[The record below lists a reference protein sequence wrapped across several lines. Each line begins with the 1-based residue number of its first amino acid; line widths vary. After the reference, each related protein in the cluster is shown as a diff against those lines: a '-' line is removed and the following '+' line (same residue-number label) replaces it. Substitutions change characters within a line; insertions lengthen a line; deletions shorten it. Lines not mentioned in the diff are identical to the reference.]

1 MSKEDFMVNKQ
12 SLWFVT
18 LFSLIIILGIYYF
31 SSDQTSLSVG
41 NIKNSESVIS
51 SKTDDNN
58 ISVLKVTDD
67 EATVSK
73 IDELQSVLL
82 DSEATLEEKNNAYD
96 ELEVISN
103 RKTKENELTE
113 IIKKEYKYDN
123 FVKISDNQVSV
134 VISSNEHNN
143 EIANKII
150 KTVQEKFKENVY
162 VTVKF
167 SAK

>member
-1 MSKEDFMVNKQ
+1 MINKQ

-31 SSDQTSLSVG
+31 SSDETSLSMSK
-41 NIKNSESVIS
+41 IKDSHSTIV

-58 ISVLKVTDD
+58 ISVLKVADD

-73 IDELQSVLL
+73 IDELQSILL
-82 DSEATLEEKNNAYD
+82 DTEATLEEKNNAYD
-96 ELEVISN
+96 ELLVMSK
-103 RKTKENELTE
+103 RKTKENELSE
-113 IIKKEYKYDN
+113 LIKREFKYDN
-123 FVKISDNQVSV
+123 FIKITDNQISV
-134 VISSNEHNN
+134 VISSDNHSK

-150 KTVQEKFKENVY
+150 KTIQSKFTESVY

-167 SAK
+167 SSK